1 LRFVWLVRELPLS
14 SPYSNRHI
22 CMNLYVLSIEHLVLR
37 GVSFVGSW
45 CTMGWID
52 MADGSWIDMT
62 EQFNYLYFSPCWY
75 YVVTW

>member
-1 LRFVWLVRELPLS
+1 MVRELPLS

-22 CMNLYVLSIEHLVLR
+22 CMMNLYVLSIEHSVLR

-52 MADGSWIDMT
+52 MADVS
-62 EQFNYLYFSPCWY
+62 
-75 YVVTW
+75 